1 METNDSI
8 RFNQIRNYKRCF
20 ADAIKVITHLPF
32 NLIRSLCLLWG
43 LSSIGIFGLIC
54 KVKLGR
60 WGRNSTSPLCVV
72 VTGNSL
78 IKVILLYS
86 RIAGGKKR
94 TD

>member
-43 LSSIGIFGLIC
+43 LSSIGIFGLLFLSIFAA
-54 KVKLGR
+54 
-60 WGRNSTSPLCVV
+60 P
-72 VTGNSL
+72 
-78 IKVILLYS
+78 
-86 RIAGGKKR
+86 
-94 TD
+94 